1 MNVSLTGYFPTYFPA
16 PLLVLSGKPT
26 QVHASGYSHQTRNVQ
41 NMPRQYASLLTSW
54 FLTPS
59 HVELILKLI
68 EILASEL
75 QLLKLMKR
83 SLTGFEPVTPGY

>member
-1 MNVSLTGYFPTYFPA
+1 
-16 PLLVLSGKPT
+16 
-26 QVHASGYSHQTRNVQ
+26 
-41 NMPRQYASLLTSW
+41 MPRQYASLLTSW
-54 FLTPS
+54 FLTPN